1 MRQSLNLRPRRA
13 GRGPRALAAVVLVLL
28 AGATAG
34 GLARLSFNTSVA
46 TFLGDGDQVRV
57 DYEASE
63 RAFGSDPVTVVIRR
77 TDGKSLLATKTLPR
91 LIGLEGQLSTISGVD
106 VVYGAG
112 TALNQIAA
120 TGQNLLTDISFKR
133 QEVAIEAEQAARRAG
148 RSDREVAAAKREAV
162 RRYDVRYGTLLTQAL
177 PAGLPTLSNQG
188 FVDAVVFEDGQIRPN
203 LRFVVP
209 DDRTVAIVLRPDAE
223 LKQEQIARLVSSVR
237 RTVGRADLGP
247 TQIYVSGSPVV
258 LAALVDRTRVEI
270 PMLTLASVVV
280 VALLLGLGVL
290 RDRRRRRWPGVL
302 IPLASAGWA
311 VLADLALLGW
321 LDSPASLVLVAV
333 LPALIGIGSDVPI
346 YLRAF
351 GPTRR
356 VVATAVASAT
366 GFAMTAFSPVPFL
379 QQLGGL
385 MAVGVLL
392 AFLISYLLIVVLGGD
407 DVDLPADQAITAGQP
422 ADTREVPQTSARRS
436 PRGARIG
443 LAVAAIAAIAGW
455 ALLPTIPLDADV
467 AGLANGLPVEREARA
482 SQDALGVSG
491 ELDVLLEG
499 AGTSREVL
507 TWSREARAAVIA
519 AHGDD
524 VRPIL
529 SPTQLLGFLG
539 DDPTTTQVSAALSLL
554 PPYLLGAV
562 LSDDGTTASLSFGV
576 VTSDVGQQRRLVES
590 VRTLLPKPPKGSRVV
605 VTGVPAVASRE
616 FELLDGARYGSNL
629 LGVAAPAVALLLILG
644 WKRRAE
650 AVQALL
656 AAAVATGL
664 GLLALRLA
672 GTSLTPLTCALGSL
686 TAAVG
691 IEFTVMLRDQTRAW
705 RSVLVA
711 GSTSLAGYLVL
722 LGSQLDVMRNF
733 ALVLAASVIWAGL
746 ASLLVALSFPDRTAP
761 ADAPRG
767 AEPMPLG
774 PERSDDVVEV
784 AR

>member
-1 MRQSLNLRPRRA
+1 MTGTLSLRPRRV
-13 GRGPRALAAVVLVLL
+13 GTKPRILAAVVLVLL

-34 GLARLSFNTSVA
+34 GLARLSINTSVA
-46 TFLGDGDQVRV
+46 TFLGTGDQVRV

-91 LIGLEGQLSTISGVD
+91 LIGLEGQLSRISGVD

-133 QEVAIEAEQAARRAG
+133 QEVAIEAEQSARRAG
-148 RSDREVAAAKREAV
+148 RTDREVAAAKREAV
-162 RRYDVRYGTLLTQAL
+162 RRYDVRYGTLLTRAL

-223 LKQEQIARLVSSVR
+223 LKQGQIARLVSSVR

-247 TQIYVSGSPVV
+247 TQVYVSGSPVV

-270 PMLTLASVVV
+270 PLLTLASVVV

-290 RDRRRRRWPGVL
+290 RDRRRRRWTGVL

-351 GPTRR
+351 GPNRR

-392 AFLISYLLIVVLGGD
+392 AFLISYLLGVVLGGD
-407 DVDLPADQAITAGQP
+407 ALRSAERATSGGQP
-422 ADTREVPQTSARRS
+422 ADAREVSAM
-436 PRGARIG
+436 RGRGTRAKARIG
-443 LAVAAIAAIAGW
+443 LAVAALAAVAGW
-455 ALLPTIPLDADV
+455 ALLPSIPLDADV

-491 ELDVLLEG
+491 ELDVLLQG

-507 TWSREARAAVIA
+507 AWSRDARAAVIA
-519 AHGDD
+519 AHGDE

-562 LSDDGTTASLSFGV
+562 LSEDGTTASLSFGV

-590 VRTLLPKPPKGSRVV
+590 VRRLLPEPPAGSRVV

-616 FELLDGARYGSNL
+616 FELLDGARFGSNL

-644 WKRRAE
+644 WRRRAE

-656 AAAVATGL
+656 AAAIATGL
-664 GLLALRLA
+664 GLLALRLT

-691 IEFTVMLRDQTRAW
+691 IEFTVMLRDQVRAW

-746 ASLLVALSFPDRTAP
+746 ASLLVTLSFPGRTGP
-761 ADAPRG
+761 TDASDAAESTPRS
-767 AEPMPLG
+767 
-774 PERSDDVVEV
+774 PERSEDVVEV